1 MREIKEEPKTKMID
15 DVTMDVNNKSLLKLF
30 MALLYSL
37 DKREVLKTR
46 EFCDDLEDVLLANR
60 LSGNIGTD
68 DSKLLLNVLRV
79 LSK

>member
-1 MREIKEEPKTKMID
+1 MID

-30 MALLYSL
+30 MVLLYSL
-37 DKREVLKTR
+37 DKQGVLKTS

-68 DSKLLLNVLRV
+68 DSELLLNVLRV